1 MIPSLAVP
9 IKYIDI
15 LYAVVNSLRNKNVV
29 YEFQDAFSQYIECKY
44 AFATSSGTSALYV
57 LLNAYGF
64 KNNDEIIIP
73 AYTCESLG
81 RLLIDMGYVVKFV
94 DVDKETYNICIE
106 DLQQKISKNTKAVIA
121 VHMFGNPCEMDAIL
135 EISHNNGSIVIED
148 AAQAMGAKY
157 DHKKVGTIGDAGFF
171 SLGVGKP
178 ITTICGGLIVTDDK
192 EIANKSREM
201 IGTFKEISQL
211 SKLTILIKMV
221 MLPLIQNRI
230 IYSCIYSLIET
241 RRIKRRACLK
251 ERKGYDDLRYK
262 YTNIQACLGMMQLSH
277 LEEFNKTRIQ
287 NAEYLLKNLACM
299 PNFKTLKSPIKSKSI
314 YLRLPIWIKKITF
327 DQRNELIN
335 EFGKSGIDTSIAYP
349 NSLPRF
355 FNNTA
360 ANFLNTDE
368 LINKTIT
375 LPTHPLVRT
384 DDLIKIIIIMKTNA
398 DFD

>member
-15 LYAVVNSLRNKNVV
+15 LYALGNSLRNKNAVS
-29 YEFQDAFSQYIECKY
+29 EFQDVFSQYIECKY
-44 AFATSSGTSALYV
+44 AFATSSGTAALHV
-57 LLNAYGF
+57 LLTAYGL

-81 RLLIDMGYVVKFV
+81 RLLIDMGYFVKFV
-94 DVDKETYNICIE
+94 DVDTETYNICIE

-148 AAQAMGAKY
+148 AAQAMGAQY
-157 DHKKVGTIGDAGFF
+157 GNKKVGTIGDAGFF

-178 ITTICGGLIVTDDK
+178 ITSIGGGLIVTDDR
-192 EIANKSREM
+192 EIADKSSQI
-201 IGTFKEISQL
+201 IGTFKEISNI

-230 IYSCIYSLIET
+230 SYSLIYDLIES

-251 ERKGYDDLRYK
+251 ECKCYDDVKYK
-262 YTNIQACLGMMQLSH
+262 YTNIQACLGRMQLSH
-277 LEEFNKTRIQ
+277 LEEFNRTRYK
-287 NAEYLLKNLACM
+287 NAKYLLKKLAYIPNL
-299 PNFKTLKSPIKSKSI
+299 KTPKSPIKGKSI
-314 YLRLPIWIKKITF
+314 YLRLPIWMKNITF
-327 DQRNELIN
+327 DQRNGLVKEL
-335 EFGKSGIDTSIAYP
+335 ERAGIDASIAYP
-349 NSLPRF
+349 NSLPHF
-355 FNNTA
+355 FSNADTD
-360 ANFLNTDE
+360 FLNTGE
-368 LINKTIT
+368 LIDKTIT

-384 DDLIKIIIIMKTNA
+384 NDLIKIIKILKKHA